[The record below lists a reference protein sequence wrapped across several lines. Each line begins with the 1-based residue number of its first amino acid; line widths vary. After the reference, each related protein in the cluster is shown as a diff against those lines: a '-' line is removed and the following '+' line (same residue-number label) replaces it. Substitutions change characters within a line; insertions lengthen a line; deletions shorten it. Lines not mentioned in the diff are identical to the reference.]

1 MAAVVINQEQLLK
14 AVPNL
19 YKPRLDAFVAT
30 FNMWAVHFE
39 INTPLRV
46 VHYLAQVFHE
56 SAYLKSTEE
65 NLNYSA
71 EALLRVW
78 PNHFNKSNV
87 SLYAR
92 NPQKIANRAYANRM
106 GNGSEGSG
114 DGYRY
119 RGRGFIG
126 TTGRANYQAYA
137 DSEWCVGDLMSNPQL
152 LAQSP
157 GDQKSS
163 MFFWWKNGCN
173 RFADADDVR
182 GLTKRIN
189 GGLNGFDS
197 RKALLAKFKEV
208 FNVK

>member
-1 MAAVVINQEQLLK
+1 MQITQQQLLQ
-14 AVPNL
+14 AVPAL
-19 YKPRLDAFVAT
+19 YKPRLDSFVAT
-30 FNMWAVHFE
+30 FNMWAVHFG
-39 INTPLRV
+39 IDTPLRV

-78 PNHFNKSNV
+78 PKHFNMSNV
-87 SLYAR
+87 DFYAH
-92 NPQKIANRAYANRM
+92 NPQRIANRAYANRM
-106 GNGSEGSG
+106 GNGSEASG
-114 DGYRY
+114 DGYRF

-126 TTGRANYQAYA
+126 TTGRANYKAYA
-137 DSEWCVGDLMSNPQL
+137 ESEWCVGDLMSHPEWL
-152 LAQSP
+152 SKSP

-163 MFFWWKNGCN
+163 MFFWLQNNCN
-173 RFADADDVR
+173 RFADADDVE

-189 GGLNGFDS
+189 GGLNGYDS
-197 RKALLAKFKEV
+197 RLALTKKFKEV

>member
-1 MAAVVINQEQLLK
+1 
-14 AVPNL
+14 
-19 YKPRLDAFVAT
+19 
-30 FNMWAVHFE
+30 
-39 INTPLRV
+39 
-46 VHYLAQVFHE
+46 
-56 SAYLKSTEE
+56 
-65 NLNYSA
+65 
-71 EALLRVW
+71 
-78 PNHFNKSNV
+78 
-87 SLYAR
+87 
-92 NPQKIANRAYANRM
+92 M

-114 DGYRY
+114 DGYRF

-137 DSEWCVGDLMSNPQL
+137 DSEWCVGDLMSNPSL

-163 MFFWWKNGCN
+163 MFFWWKNDCN
-173 RFADADDVR
+173 KFADADDVK

>member
-1 MAAVVINQEQLLK
+1 MQITQQQLLQ
-14 AVPNL
+14 AVPAL
-19 YKPRLDAFVAT
+19 YKPRLDSFVAT
-30 FNMWAVHFE
+30 FNMWAVHFG
-39 INTPLRV
+39 IDTPLRV

-78 PNHFNKSNV
+78 PKHFNRTNV
-87 SLYAR
+87 DLYAH
-92 NPQKIANRAYANRM
+92 NPQRIANRAYANRM
-106 GNGSEGSG
+106 GNGSEASG
-114 DGYRY
+114 DGYRF

-126 TTGRANYQAYA
+126 TTGRANYKAYA
-137 DSEWCVGDLMSNPQL
+137 QSDWCVGDLMSHPEWL
-152 LAQSP
+152 SKSP

-163 MFFWWKNGCN
+163 MFFWLQNNCN
-173 RFADADDVR
+173 RFADADDVK

-189 GGLNGFDS
+189 GGLNGYDS
-197 RKALLAKFKEV
+197 RLALTKKFKEV